1 MPDLEQP
8 PEQRPP
14 DAVPGDRAQPSNQPI
29 DQSTQS
35 EPLDLD
41 EGDDVVVEQENVG
54 RGNMEGGGEWPDPDA
69 LPVDAAPGSSGLT
82 PERRQGRTQFKDA
95 YDAVDDA
102 ADEARDDNAFGSPQ
116 QPFTGPD
123 RPG

>member
-8 PEQRPP
+8 SDQRPP

-35 EPLDLD
+35 EPLDLA
-41 EGDDVVVEQENVG
+41 EGDDVVIEQENVG
-54 RGNMEGGGEWPDPDA
+54 RPNMEGGGEWPDPQAPPSDS
-69 LPVDAAPGSSGLT
+69 APGSSGLT
-82 PERRQGRTQFKDA
+82 PPRRQGRTQFKDA
-95 YDAVDDA
+95 YEA
-102 ADEARDDNAFGSPQ
+102 ADEAEDDAGADNAFGTP

-123 RPG
+123 LPG

>member
-1 MPDLEQP
+1 MPDLERP
-8 PEQRPP
+8 PDQRPP

-54 RGNMEGGGEWPDPDA
+54 RRNMEGGGEWPDPDA

-82 PERRQGRTQFKDA
+82 PQRRQGRTQFKDA
-95 YDAVDDA
+95 YDAADDA
-102 ADEARDDNAFGSPQ
+102 ADEARDDNAFGTP

-123 RPG
+123 LPG